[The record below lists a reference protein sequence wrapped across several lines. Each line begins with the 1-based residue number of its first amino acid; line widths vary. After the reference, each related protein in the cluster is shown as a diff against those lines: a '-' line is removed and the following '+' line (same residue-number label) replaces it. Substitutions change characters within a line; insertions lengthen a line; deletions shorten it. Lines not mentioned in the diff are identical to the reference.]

1 MNYFTDNPDLRF
13 LFETTDLS
21 GIIRMYE
28 DNFREH
34 SRCGYAPENMDDA
47 RDHFHR
53 VLTVAGD
60 IAARIIA
67 PAAKAID
74 ETPNSISNNKVV
86 WSQPLQDCM
95 RALCRAELMGCTIS
109 RRYGGLNLPSFIFIM
124 LVEIISRADA
134 SIQNIFGLQ
143 GVAGIIEAFADEPL
157 RQKYLPLF
165 AAGRVTGA
173 MALTE
178 EEAGSDLQNVKMKA
192 EPQPDGTWRLNGL
205 KRFITNGGADVLLV
219 LARSEPDTSDGLG
232 LSLFVCEAGPTITV
246 RRLEE
251 KLGIHGSPT
260 CELAFHD
267 TPAYLIGERQRG
279 LVTYVLALL
288 NGARLAT
295 AAQAIGIAQA
305 AFTEALAYARIRKQ
319 YGRRIE
325 QLPPVA
331 AMLMDMALQL
341 EASRALT
348 YETARIMDLSV
359 GTGRV
364 LEQGEPDAETKK
376 QLRKD
381 AKRYERLVMLL
392 TSLAKYYCSEMSL
405 RVTSTAM
412 QVLGG
417 SGYMRDY
424 PIERYFRDARI
435 TTIYEGT
442 SQLQILGAFRGI
454 LSGTLE
460 KYFEELSTGDFSRQQ
475 QSLAKKLLR
484 QRALLAR
491 CVERLNKANDN
502 QLMDL
507 YSRPLV
513 DMACDILIGYL
524 LLHQARHSGRK
535 LKMVR
540 MFIHDTE
547 PVIAM
552 HAARIRRA
560 DTARLK
566 QYAALTGSPRQG

>member
-1 MNYFTDNPDLRF
+1 
-13 LFETTDLS
+13 
-21 GIIRMYE
+21 MYE
-28 DNFREH
+28 DDFREH
-34 SRCGYAPENMDDA
+34 GRCDYAPETVDDA
-47 RDHFHR
+47 RDNFNR

-67 PAAKAID
+67 PASKAID
-74 ETPNSISNNKVV
+74 ETPNTVRDNAVI
-86 WSQPLQDCM
+86 WSPPLQDCM
-95 RALCRAELMGCTIS
+95 RALSRAELMGCTIS
-109 RRYGGLNLPSFIFIM
+109 RRYGGLHLPNFIFIM

-157 RQKYLPLF
+157 REKYLPLF
-165 AAGRVTGA
+165 AGGRVTGA

-232 LSLFVCEAGPTITV
+232 LSLFVCDAGPTITI

-260 CELAFHD
+260 CELAFND
-267 TPAYLIGERQRG
+267 TPAWLIGERQRG

-305 AFTEALAYARIRKQ
+305 AYSEALAYARIRKQ

-331 AMLMDMALQL
+331 EMLMDMALQL

-359 GTGRV
+359 GIARV
-364 LEQGEPDAETKK
+364 LEQGVPDPETKK

-405 RVTSTAM
+405 RATSAAM

-424 PIERYFRDARI
+424 PVERYFRDARI

-454 LSGTLE
+454 LSGTME
-460 KYFEELSTGDFSRQQ
+460 KYFEELGAGDFSRQQ
-475 QSLAKKLLR
+475 RPLAKKLLR
-484 QRALLAR
+484 HRALLAR
-491 CVERLNKANDN
+491 CCERLNKANDN
-502 QLMDL
+502 RVMDL
-507 YSRPLV
+507 CSRPLV

-524 LLHQARHSGRK
+524 LLHQARSAGRK
-535 LKMVR
+535 LKVAR
-540 MFIHDTE
+540 MFINDTE

-560 DTARLK
+560 DAARLK
-566 QYAALTGSPRQG
+566 QYEALTGSSHQG